1 MHSQKRKNSGIS
13 SFRRKPESSVFR
25 KLRKCWTP
33 DQALQRRCQ
42 ELEAEVHEREQTCAD
57 LEQHLAQL
65 TNERS
70 QVADRVQNLLERIDR
85 WQTDNTPGHTAPP
98 EDGGQGKL
106 FALSS

>member
-1 MHSQKRKNSGIS
+1 MTSTTQQNGELARLEQVIGRLLDSH
-13 SFRRKPESSVFR
+13 
-25 KLRKCWTP
+25 
-33 DQALQRRCQ
+33 QALQRRCQ